1 MRPHARQE
9 GNGRMTSVDGTT
21 TMPASTVDDL
31 SPIYRKIAVRL
42 IPILMLLWVMAWI
55 DRVNVSF
62 AKLQMMDELHFSDA
76 VYGLGAGIF
85 FIGYLIF
92 EVPSNLLL
100 QRIGARSTIARIAIG
115 WGATCALM
123 SLATT
128 PAAFYALRFLLG
140 AFEAGFFPG
149 VILYLTL
156 WFPSD
161 RRAKVFG
168 VFMSSVALSGVFGG
182 PIAGFIMSTLHAH
195 LGLSGWQWLFIL
207 EGVPTMLIG
216 GFCFFYLTNRLEE
229 AHWLSAQERAAIA
242 ADLERDQLLLGSRE
256 HRFGSVI
263 RDRRL
268 WAFTS
273 IYFGVII
280 ANATVAFWG
289 PSIIREAGIVDIQTI
304 GWIVSGAS
312 LLGSAAMI
320 LNGFIA
326 DRTGRPLVLCVLSLL
341 IASVALGTIAAFI
354 HSSSVITIVA
364 FALALAGAYG
374 TIPVFWQMP
383 NRLFAGTAA
392 AGGIAVINSFGN
404 LGGFL
409 APYGLGITASQTG
422 DVVGGLIAVSI
433 TTLVAALGIVAVR
446 RFFAPGT
453 V

>member
-1 MRPHARQE
+1 MS
-9 GNGRMTSVDGTT
+9 SVV
-21 TMPASTVDDL
+21 STEAVPTRAADDL
-31 SPIYRKIAVRL
+31 SPIYRKIAFRL

-62 AKLQMMDELHFSDA
+62 AKLQMIDELRFSDA

-85 FIGYLIF
+85 FIGYLLF

-100 QRIGARSTIARIAIG
+100 QKIGARRTIARIAIG
-115 WGATCALM
+115 WGVTCALM
-123 SLATT
+123 ALVTT
-128 PAAFYALRFLLG
+128 PFTFYALRFLLG
-140 AFEAGFFPG
+140 AFEAGYFPG

-168 VFMSSVALSGVFGG
+168 IFMSSVALSGVFGG
-182 PIAGFIMSTLHAH
+182 PLAGIIMSALHAH
-195 LGLSGWQWLFIL
+195 QGLSGWQWLFVL
-207 EGVPTMLIG
+207 EGLPTVLIG
-216 GFCFFYLTNRLEE
+216 IFCLFYLTNRLED
-229 AHWLSAQERAAIA
+229 AHWLSSEERAAIA
-242 ADLERDQLLLGSRE
+242 ADLERDHARLGDRE
-256 HRFGSVI
+256 SHFRAVI

-268 WAFTS
+268 WTFTA
-273 IYFGVII
+273 IYFCVIV

-289 PSIIREAGIVDIQTI
+289 PTIISGAGVTDLPTI

-312 LLGSAAMI
+312 LLGSATMI

-326 DRTGRPLVLCVLSLL
+326 DRTGRPLILSVLSLL
-341 IASVALGTIAAFI
+341 VASVALAAMAASL
-354 HSSSVITIVA
+354 HSSAAVTIIA
-364 FALALAGAYG
+364 FAFALAGAYG

-383 NRLFAGTAA
+383 NRLFVGTAA

-409 APYGLGITASQTG
+409 APYGLGLVASETG
-422 DVVGGLIAVSI
+422 DIAGGLFVVSLVVVVAV
-433 TTLVAALGIVAVR
+433 LGIIIAR

>member
-1 MRPHARQE
+1 MS
-9 GNGRMTSVDGTT
+9 SVDGTSAIPT
-21 TMPASTVDDL
+21 RTADNLGS
-31 SPIYRKIAVRL
+31 IYRKIGFRL

-62 AKLQMMDELHFSDA
+62 AKLQMMDELRFSDA

-85 FIGYLIF
+85 FIGYLLF

-100 QRIGARSTIARIAIG
+100 QKIGARRTIARIAIG

-123 SLATT
+123 SLVATPT
-128 PAAFYALRFLLG
+128 AFYALRFLLG

-168 VFMSSVALSGVFGG
+168 IFMSSVALSGVFGG
-182 PIAGFIMSTLHAH
+182 PLAGFIMSALHAH

-207 EGVPTMLIG
+207 EGLPTILIG
-216 GFCFFYLTNRLEE
+216 IFCLFYLTNRLEE
-229 AHWLSAQERAAIA
+229 AHWLSPAERAAVA
-242 ADLERDQLLLGSRE
+242 ADLERDLLLLGDRE
-256 HRFGSVI
+256 HHFGSVI

-268 WAFTS
+268 WAFTA
-273 IYFGVII
+273 IYFCVIV

-289 PSIIREAGIVDIQTI
+289 PTIIRGTGVADIQTI

-312 LLGSAAMI
+312 LLGSATMI

-326 DRTGRPLVLCVLSLL
+326 DRTGRPLILCVLSLL
-341 IASVALGTIAAFI
+341 VASAALAAIAAFL
-354 HSSSVITIVA
+354 HSSAAITIVA
-364 FALALAGAYG
+364 FAFALAGAYG

-409 APYGLGITASQTG
+409 APYGLGLAASKTG
-422 DVVGGLIAVSI
+422 DVASGLIAVSLI
-433 TTLVAALGIVAVR
+433 VLVAVLGIVATR

>member
-1 MRPHARQE
+1 M
-9 GNGRMTSVDGTT
+9 NIVDSAAAIPTRAADNLG
-21 TMPASTVDDL
+21 S
-31 SPIYRKIAVRL
+31 IYRKIGFRL

-62 AKLQMMDELHFSDA
+62 AKLQMMDELRFSDA

-100 QRIGARSTIARIAIG
+100 QKIGARRTIARIAIG

-123 SLATT
+123 ALVTT
-128 PAAFYALRFLLG
+128 PTAFYALRFLLG

-168 VFMSSVALSGVFGG
+168 IFMSSAALSGVLGG
-182 PIAGFIMSTLHAH
+182 PLAGLIMSALHAH
-195 LGLSGWQWLFIL
+195 VGLSGWQWLFIL
-207 EGVPTMLIG
+207 EGIPTMLIG
-216 GFCFFYLTNRLEE
+216 VFCLFYLTDKLKDAR
-229 AHWLSAQERAAIA
+229 WLSLEERAAVA
-242 ADLERDQLLLGSRE
+242 ADLERDHAVLGDRE
-256 HRFGSVI
+256 HHFGSVI

-268 WAFTS
+268 WAFTA
-273 IYFGVII
+273 IYFCVIV

-289 PSIIREAGIVDIQTI
+289 PTIIRSAGVADIQTI

-312 LLGSAAMI
+312 LLGSAVMI

-326 DRTGRPLVLCVLSLL
+326 DRTGRPLILCILSLL
-341 IASVALGTIAAFI
+341 VASVALGTIATFLHTSA
-354 HSSSVITIVA
+354 VITIVA
-364 FALALAGAYG
+364 FAFALAGAYG

-409 APYGLGITASQTG
+409 APYGLGLAASETG
-422 DVVGGLIAVSI
+422 DVAGGLIAVSLI
-433 TTLVAALGIVAVR
+433 VVIAVFGIVAAR
-446 RFFAPGT
+446 RFFTPGT

>member
-1 MRPHARQE
+1 MS
-9 GNGRMTSVDGTT
+9 SVENTAA
-21 TMPASTVDDL
+21 MPTHMSDDL
-31 SPIYRKIAVRL
+31 SPIYRKIAFRL

-62 AKLQMMDELHFSDA
+62 AKLQMMDELRFSDA

-85 FIGYLIF
+85 FIGYLLF

-100 QRIGARSTIARIAIG
+100 QRIGARRTIARIAIG
-115 WGATCALM
+115 WGVTCALM
-123 SLATT
+123 SLVTT

-168 VFMSSVALSGVFGG
+168 IFMSSVALSGVFGG
-182 PIAGFIMSTLHAH
+182 PLAGVIMSALHTH
-195 LGLSGWQWLFIL
+195 LGLSGWQWLFVL
-207 EGVPTMLIG
+207 EGGPTVLIG
-216 GFCFFYLTNRLEE
+216 IFCLFYLTNRLED
-229 AHWLSAQERAAIA
+229 ARWLSLEERAAVA
-242 ADLERDQLLLGSRE
+242 ADLERDHILLGDRE
-256 HRFGSVI
+256 HDFLAVI

-268 WAFTS
+268 WMFTA
-273 IYFGVII
+273 IYFCVIV

-289 PSIIREAGIVDIQTI
+289 PTIIRGAGVVDLPTI

-312 LLGSAAMI
+312 LLGSATMI

-326 DRTGRPLVLCVLSLL
+326 DRTGRPLILCVLFLLVASAALATMAASLHSTAVVTI
-341 IASVALGTIAAFI
+341 IAF
-354 HSSSVITIVA
+354 A
-364 FALALAGAYG
+364 FALSGAYG

-383 NRLFAGTAA
+383 NRLFAGSAA

-409 APYGLGITASQTG
+409 APYGLGLAASETG
-422 DVVGGLIAVSI
+422 DIAGGLFAVSLVV
-433 TTLVAALGIVAVR
+433 LVAALGIVAAR
-446 RFFAPGT
+446 RFFPPGT

>member
-1 MRPHARQE
+1 MS
-9 GNGRMTSVDGTT
+9 SVADCAAVTG
-21 TMPASTVDDL
+21 AADHVG
-31 SPIYRKIAVRL
+31 PIYRKIAVRL
-42 IPILMLLWVMAWI
+42 IPILMLLWVLAWI

-62 AKLQMMDELHFSDA
+62 AKLQMMDELGFSDA

-85 FIGYLIF
+85 YIGYLLF

-100 QRIGARSTIARIAIG
+100 QKIGARGTIARIAIG
-115 WGATCALM
+115 WGITCTLMALV
-123 SLATT
+123 AT
-128 PAAFYALRFLLG
+128 PATFYVLRFSLG

-168 VFMSSVALSGVFGG
+168 IFMSSVALSGVIGG
-182 PIAGFIMSTLHAH
+182 PLAGLIMSVLHTH
-195 LGLSGWQWLFIL
+195 LTLSGWQWLFII
-207 EGVPTMLIG
+207 EGVPTILIG
-216 GFCFFYLTNRLEE
+216 IFCLFYLTNRLEE
-229 AHWLSAQERAAIA
+229 AHWLSPEERAAVA
-242 ADLERDQLLLGSRE
+242 ADLKRDRDLLGSRE
-256 HRFGSVI
+256 NAFGSVL

-273 IYFGVII
+273 IYFCVIV

-289 PSIIREAGIVDIQTI
+289 PTVIREAGIADISAI

-312 LLGSAAMI
+312 LLGSACMI

-326 DRTGRPLVLCVLSLL
+326 DRTKRPLILCVLSLVA
-341 IASVALGTIAAFI
+341 ASVALCTMAIFL
-354 HSSSVITIVA
+354 HSSARITIVA
-364 FALALAGAYG
+364 FAFALAGAYG
-374 TIPVFWQMP
+374 AIPVFWQMP
-383 NRLFAGTAA
+383 NRLFAGAAA

-409 APYGLGITASQTG
+409 APYGLGMTASQTG
-422 DVVGGLIAVSI
+422 DISGGLMAVSLV
-433 TTLVAALGIVAVR
+433 TLIAALGVAVTR
-446 RFFAPGT
+446 RFFTPGA